1 MKKLGLVLGSS
12 GSRGISYVGFLK
24 ALEEHGIK
32 PYCVAGSSMGA
43 VVGAC
48 YCNGMTTEQ
57 MVNEVNNLKA
67 SHLIDVSFAP
77 LRNSAI
83 LRSNKLVKKLD
94 EFFKDLTYDDLKIPF
109 CSVAVDLWSGELHV
123 SKGKESLTLGVAAS
137 ATIPSVFRPI
147 QTEGKLLVDGG
158 VRCRLPIQ
166 QAKDMGAEV
175 IVVVDALGETRKTE
189 KDFNI
194 ITVMIRSYEI
204 MDGVITKYSNQ
215 MQSVD
220 LMIYPE
226 LGDMSSYKFKEFDM
240 ALDQGYKAG
249 IANVE
254 KIKELIK

>member
-57 MVNEVNNLKA
+57 MVNEVNNLKS

-123 SKGKESLTLGVAAS
+123 
-137 ATIPSVFRPI
+137 
-147 QTEGKLLVDGG
+147 
-158 VRCRLPIQ
+158 
-166 QAKDMGAEV
+166 
-175 IVVVDALGETRKTE
+175 
-189 KDFNI
+189 
-194 ITVMIRSYEI
+194 
-204 MDGVITKYSNQ
+204 
-215 MQSVD
+215 
-220 LMIYPE
+220 
-226 LGDMSSYKFKEFDM
+226 
-240 ALDQGYKAG
+240 
-249 IANVE
+249 
-254 KIKELIK
+254 